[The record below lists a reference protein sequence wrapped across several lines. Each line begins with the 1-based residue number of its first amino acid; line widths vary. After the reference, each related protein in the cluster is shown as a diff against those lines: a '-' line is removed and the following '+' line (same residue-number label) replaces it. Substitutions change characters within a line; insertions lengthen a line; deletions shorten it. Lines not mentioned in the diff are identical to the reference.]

1 MMQSATSKGRENSA
15 NSLHGLMP
23 QFQLQKFS
31 AVVVLLF
38 GSALFVAPPCLL
50 SSCTA
55 FVRYRRGAVND
66 WRSSM
71 PLPTDINQQDIVLK
85 TVNSAVVDCFIK
97 EVLNA
102 WRAKARC
109 NVVPAERTQELFHEL
124 SFHPSEKQISE
135 MLQTA
140 KLLARKGSRQSN
152 GLTFGEFCVLAA
164 DLKRFRASTFSPSIC
179 DKVNLLSS
187 LQAERNGNSRAAG
200 NLTVNTE
207 ANNASSC
214 ATTTGTELRST
225 KSLSNV
231 EDCKRKLSKGDTSA
245 PVEVFLGGSCNPTTW
260 RADVAIPALNELGIS
275 FYNPQVS
282 EWTPDLIE
290 LEFRAKEKARVL
302 FFVMDSETRASAGAI
317 EAAHIAG
324 QNCKQLVMVLLPYK
338 RNQSILNEQI
348 SQQEYIDLR
357 RNQLILKELVTRRGL
372 PVLDDIPSGLQ
383 RTKDIL
389 AGIRDPPSNIATI
402 LVVVRGAFDRVNPV
416 NGVITVAQCQRAL
429 LYLGYAQSLV
439 KLDNLNKI
447 IASQRETLDTL
458 HKGGRTKS
466 SSQQEA
472 IASGSGSDDTLK
484 SSSSSSCN
492 SDTPTASMA
501 ESTDVDF
508 DLFCVISAYLSV
520 LQQEIQESGCI
531 SPIKGTNVPPPPV
544 YLTNM
549 QGDDSNFAISYFSSK
564 NISRTS
570 SQTSV
575 PGSDTDRH
583 SGNDLLS
590 RSRDSGTS
598 SPQPLDQPLKSRS
611 GSHFGGGKA
620 KTKILVNIE
629 SIETTEITTT
639 TIQTAHTPPT
649 PPNISTTTAS
659 AYPSLSA
666 THTTTA
672 TTTTTTHPLTQMN
685 ANVSAGVGAGATAQM
700 HFSLMGADSV
710 NATATAIEAEESD
723 SNDSVFSSSSSINS
737 VNCNYGIG
745 ANETLTFAGVDFRDV
760 YLGGSCYLRSKW
772 RQDIAMPYLKSKG
785 ITFHLPALHE
795 SLPTTPLDLTDK
807 VHEDP
812 RQLGTHETSLKRTRR
827 KYRGAALE
835 EEEEEELTVSQ
846 ETYSWA
852 LPPMRTNLYNPAL
865 LDASRVLLFVITNET
880 RSLAPMTLAAHCI
893 GLMYNV
899 VLAVQML
906 PDDCVINNEKNLK
919 SDHVLIYYYIGD
931 PDDFFKMVDPKSDTS
946 QAGTTETNQ
955 TEIYP
960 PQGSSIVSNVAA
972 VSLPR
977 IPIPTIAD
985 NDIEAFFYSLE
996 FWFEASGISG
1006 DSRKYSIVLAS
1017 IPPSKLLSLRAI
1029 IDVTPSS
1036 SKYDYLKSTLIQ
1048 RFTDSQ
1054 PRRLQKV
1061 LQEMVLG
1068 DQKPSEFFSNMQ
1080 HVAGTSWSESAL
1092 LDLWISRLPPTAQ
1105 PAVIASTADLAAKL
1119 RIADAIVE
1127 ANSLQSTQVSAVS
1140 SGTEISSLRDDIAQI
1155 SAEIQHINKKFEN
1168 LSSSVRSPTNDSNIC
1183 WYHRKYGRQATKCR
1197 DPCLFAK
1204 EKQQARQNIQQ
1215 QQPNKTNLQ

>member
-1 MMQSATSKGRENSA
+1 MMQSAVVCSRNSQ
-15 NSLHGLMP
+15 LHGQRFWFYSIL
-23 QFQLQKFS
+23 
-31 AVVVLLF
+31 VLGCLYI
-38 GSALFVAPPCLL
+38 GAPFLAAPTC
-50 SSCTA
+50 CNA
-55 FVRYRRGAVND
+55 FVRNRHAGND
-66 WRSSM
+66 LESSF
-71 PLPTDINQQDIVLK
+71 VLLAADSATKQRQTEPK
-85 TVNSAVVDCFIK
+85 TVNLGVVSCFFI

-124 SFHPSEKQISE
+124 SFHPSEKQITE

-187 LQAERNGNSRAAG
+187 LQPESNDNSRAG
-200 NLTVNTE
+200 GGGLLPYVE
-207 ANNASSC
+207 ANNGSACAASTS
-214 ATTTGTELRST
+214 TGTELRST

-231 EDCKRKLSKGDTSA
+231 GDCKRKLSKGVANDTSA

-260 RADVAIPALNELGIS
+260 RADVAIPALKELGIS

-282 EWTPDLIE
+282 DWTPDLIE
-290 LEFRAKEKARVL
+290 LEHRAKEKARVL

-324 QNCKQLVMVLLPYK
+324 QNCKQLVLVLHPYK
-338 RNQSILNEQI
+338 RNQSILKEQI

-372 PVLDDIPSGLQ
+372 PVMDDIPSGLQ

-389 AGIRDPPSNIATI
+389 AGIRDPPSNIASI

-416 NGVITVAQCQRAL
+416 DGVITVAQCQRAL

-447 IASQRETLDTL
+447 IASQRETLETL
-458 HKGGRTKS
+458 EKRSTKS
-466 SSQQEA
+466 SARQET
-472 IASGSGSDDTLK
+472 ISSSSSSSGGGNANATKK
-484 SSSSSSCN
+484 SSSSSSTSSCN
-492 SDTPTASMA
+492 SDTPTASVT
-501 ESTDVDF
+501 ESADVDF
-508 DLFCVISAYLSV
+508 ELFCVISAYLSV

-549 QGDDSNFAISYFSSK
+549 QGDESNFAISYFSSK

-575 PGSDTDRH
+575 PGSDERH
-583 SGNDLLS
+583 SSNDLLS

-598 SPQPLDQPLKSRS
+598 SPQPLDQPQKSRS
-611 GSHFGGGKA
+611 GAQLGKA

-639 TIQTAHTPPT
+639 IQTAHTPPT
-649 PPNISTTTAS
+649 PPTTSTTTAT

-666 THTTTA
+666 HTTA
-672 TTTTTTHPLTQMN
+672 HALTQNN
-685 ANVSAGVGAGATAQM
+685 ANATAATAAAQM
-700 HFSLMGADSV
+700 HSALVGMDSSV
-710 NATATAIEAEESD
+710 TAEEESD

-737 VNCNYGIG
+737 VNCNYGG
-745 ANETLTFAGVDFRDV
+745 NETLTFSGVDFRDV
-760 YLGGSCYLRSKW
+760 YLGGSCFLRTKW

-795 SLPTTPLDLTDK
+795 SLQTSQLDLPDK
-807 VHEDP
+807 VFEDA
-812 RQLGTHETSLKRTRR
+812 RQLGAQETSLKRTRR

-835 EEEEEELTVSQ
+835 EEEEEELTVSE

-852 LPPMRTNLYNPAL
+852 LPPMRPSLYNPAL

-906 PDDCVINNEKNLK
+906 PEDCVINNEKLTAAAIKDYNRGR
-919 SDHVLIYYYIGD
+919 SYLI
-931 PDDFFKMVDPKSDTS
+931 
-946 QAGTTETNQ
+946 
-955 TEIYP
+955 
-960 PQGSSIVSNVAA
+960 
-972 VSLPR
+972 
-977 IPIPTIAD
+977 
-985 NDIEAFFYSLE
+985 
-996 FWFEASGISG
+996 
-1006 DSRKYSIVLAS
+1006 
-1017 IPPSKLLSLRAI
+1017 
-1029 IDVTPSS
+1029 
-1036 SKYDYLKSTLIQ
+1036 
-1048 RFTDSQ
+1048 
-1054 PRRLQKV
+1054 
-1061 LQEMVLG
+1061 
-1068 DQKPSEFFSNMQ
+1068 
-1080 HVAGTSWSESAL
+1080 
-1092 LDLWISRLPPTAQ
+1092 
-1105 PAVIASTADLAAKL
+1105 DLAKRQGVPVFNDLKAALECTVDKAK
-1119 RIADAIVE
+1119 AC
-1127 ANSLQSTQVSAVS
+1127 NSRGS
-1140 SGTEISSLRDDIAQI
+1140 RYD
-1155 SAEIQHINKKFEN
+1155 
-1168 LSSSVRSPTNDSNIC
+1168 
-1183 WYHRKYGRQATKCR
+1183 
-1197 DPCLFAK
+1197 
-1204 EKQQARQNIQQ
+1204 
-1215 QQPNKTNLQ
+1215 

>member
-1 MMQSATSKGRENSA
+1 MMQS
-15 NSLHGLMP
+15 L
-23 QFQLQKFS
+23 
-31 AVVVLLF
+31 VVVGNKNSHGSHQHAYYRFWLHFLLPLVWVVFF
-38 GSALFVAPPCLL
+38 GGFPCWRTP
-50 SSCTA
+50 SSPLRGCNA
-55 FVRYRRGAVND
+55 FVHNRHTFND
-66 WRSSM
+66 LDTSAMWLLASDTVSAA
-71 PLPTDINQQDIVLK
+71 QQHSEVRTVRLDVATCFVL
-85 TVNSAVVDCFIK
+85 

-124 SFHPSEKQISE
+124 SFHPSEKQITE

-140 KLLARKGSRQSN
+140 KLLARKSSRQSN

-164 DLKRFRASTFSPSIC
+164 DLKRFRTSTFSPSIC

-187 LQAERNGNSRAAG
+187 LQQENNDNSSRVVEPNNGT
-200 NLTVNTE
+200 LCHT
-207 ANNASSC
+207 
-214 ATTTGTELRST
+214 ATTTATGTELRST

-231 EDCKRKLSKGDTSA
+231 EDCKRKLSKSDTSA

-282 EWTPDLIE
+282 DWTPDLIE
-290 LEFRAKEKARVL
+290 LEHRAKEKARVL

-324 QNCKQLVMVLLPYK
+324 QNCKQLVLVLHPYK

-372 PVLDDIPSGLQ
+372 PVMDDIPSGLQ

-416 NGVITVAQCQRAL
+416 NGTITVVQCQRAL

-447 IASQRETLDTL
+447 IATQRETLEALQKRSTKSGAQPEL
-458 HKGGRTKS
+458 NSSEHATKKS
-466 SSQQEA
+466 SSA
-472 IASGSGSDDTLK
+472 
-484 SSSSSSCN
+484 SSCS
-492 SDTPTASMA
+492 SDTPTASLN
-501 ESTDVDF
+501 ETLDVDF

-549 QGDDSNFAISYFSSK
+549 QGDESNFAISYFTSK

-575 PGSDTDRH
+575 PGSDERH
-583 SGNDLLS
+583 SSTDLLS

-598 SPQPLDQPLKSRS
+598 SPQPLDQPMKSRS
-611 GSHFGGGKA
+611 AAQLGKA

-639 TIQTAHTPPT
+639 IQTAHTPTT
-649 PPNISTTTAS
+649 PPNTSTTTAT
-659 AYPSLSA
+659 AYPILSA
-666 THTTTA
+666 HSTA
-672 TTTTTTHPLTQMN
+672 AAAYPLAQLN
-685 ANVSAGVGAGATAQM
+685 ASAAQLHSTYPDSSVTA
-700 HFSLMGADSV
+700 
-710 NATATAIEAEESD
+710 EEESD

-737 VNCNYGIG
+737 VNCNYGG
-745 ANETLTFAGVDFRDV
+745 NNEFLTFAGTDFRDV
-760 YLGGSCYLRSKW
+760 YLGGSCFLRTKW
-772 RQDIAMPYLKSKG
+772 RQDIAMPYLKTKG
-785 ITFHLPALHE
+785 VTFHLPALHE
-795 SLPTTPLDLTDK
+795 SLQATQLDSSLPDK
-807 VHEDP
+807 VYEDA
-812 RQLGTHETSLKRTRR
+812 RQLGAAQEKSLKRTRR

-835 EEEEEELTVSQ
+835 EEEEEELTVSE

-852 LPPMRTNLYNPAL
+852 LPPMRPSLYNPAL

-906 PDDCVINNEKNLK
+906 PDDCVINNEKLTPAAIKDYNRGR
-919 SDHVLIYYYIGD
+919 SYLI
-931 PDDFFKMVDPKSDTS
+931 
-946 QAGTTETNQ
+946 
-955 TEIYP
+955 
-960 PQGSSIVSNVAA
+960 
-972 VSLPR
+972 
-977 IPIPTIAD
+977 
-985 NDIEAFFYSLE
+985 
-996 FWFEASGISG
+996 
-1006 DSRKYSIVLAS
+1006 
-1017 IPPSKLLSLRAI
+1017 
-1029 IDVTPSS
+1029 
-1036 SKYDYLKSTLIQ
+1036 
-1048 RFTDSQ
+1048 
-1054 PRRLQKV
+1054 
-1061 LQEMVLG
+1061 
-1068 DQKPSEFFSNMQ
+1068 
-1080 HVAGTSWSESAL
+1080 
-1092 LDLWISRLPPTAQ
+1092 
-1105 PAVIASTADLAAKL
+1105 DLAKRQGVPVFSDLKAALECTVDK
-1119 RIADAIVE
+1119 IKAC
-1127 ANSLQSTQVSAVS
+1127 NSRGS
-1140 SGTEISSLRDDIAQI
+1140 RYD
-1155 SAEIQHINKKFEN
+1155 
-1168 LSSSVRSPTNDSNIC
+1168 
-1183 WYHRKYGRQATKCR
+1183 
-1197 DPCLFAK
+1197 
-1204 EKQQARQNIQQ
+1204 
-1215 QQPNKTNLQ
+1215 

>member
-1 MMQSATSKGRENSA
+1 MASLHATNSCNSNSCSAALTNNKPLTPTKNTVKLLNGKSSSDCGVVAAASTVPSNNNNSSSKSYNNLSNNVEQLFNSALKALHLPQCVGGGTADSGVGGGGGKKSPGKVKTNGENKLTLVVQKCAKNIDIAAAAAADDDDIEYEQHDLAAQEAQPDADSVQLRCACPAVHATSTDASNVNNKNRTMTVTTTFRS
-15 NSLHGLMP
+15 S
-23 QFQLQKFS
+23 S
-31 AVVVLLF
+31 T
-38 GSALFVAPPCLL
+38 SALM
-50 SSCTA
+50 TA
-55 FVRYRRGAVND
+55 GHMRPQTLNVHHLRETPSD
-66 WRSSM
+66 Q
-71 PLPTDINQQDIVLK
+71 TQI
-85 TVNSAVVDCFIK
+85 FIR

-124 SFHPSEKQISE
+124 SFHPSEKQITE

-164 DLKRFRASTFSPSIC
+164 DLKRFRTSTFSPSIC

-187 LQAERNGNSRAAG
+187 LQQENNDNSSR
-200 NLTVNTE
+200 VVE
-207 ANNASSC
+207 ANNGTVC
-214 ATTTGTELRST
+214 HTATTTATGTELRST

-282 EWTPDLIE
+282 DWTPDLIE
-290 LEFRAKEKARVL
+290 LEHRAKEKARVL

-324 QNCKQLVMVLLPYK
+324 QNCKQLVLVLHPYK

-372 PVLDDIPSGLQ
+372 PVMDDIPSGLQ

-416 NGVITVAQCQRAL
+416 NGAITVVQCQRAL

-447 IASQRETLDTL
+447 IATQRETLEALQKRSTKSGAQPEL
-458 HKGGRTKS
+458 NSSEHATKKS
-466 SSQQEA
+466 SSA
-472 IASGSGSDDTLK
+472 T
-484 SSSSSSCN
+484 SCS
-492 SDTPTASMA
+492 SDTPTHASLN
-501 ESTDVDF
+501 ESLDVDF

-549 QGDDSNFAISYFSSK
+549 QGDESNFAISYFTSK

-575 PGSDTDRH
+575 PGSDERH
-583 SGNDLLS
+583 SSTDLLS

-598 SPQPLDQPLKSRS
+598 SPQPLDQPMKSRS
-611 GSHFGGGKA
+611 A
-620 KTKILVNIE
+620 AQLAYPIL
-629 SIETTEITTT
+629 SAHS
-639 TIQTAHTPPT
+639 TAAAAYPLAQL
-649 PPNISTTTAS
+649 NAS
-659 AYPSLSA
+659 AAQLHSTYPDSSV
-666 THTTTA
+666 TA
-672 TTTTTTHPLTQMN
+672 
-685 ANVSAGVGAGATAQM
+685 
-700 HFSLMGADSV
+700 
-710 NATATAIEAEESD
+710 EEESD

-737 VNCNYGIG
+737 VNCNYGG
-745 ANETLTFAGVDFRDV
+745 NNEFLTFAGTDFRDV
-760 YLGGSCYLRSKW
+760 YLGGSCFLRTKW
-772 RQDIAMPYLKSKG
+772 RQDIAMPYLKTKG
-785 ITFHLPALHE
+785 VTFHPPALHE
-795 SLPTTPLDLTDK
+795 SLQATQLDSSLPDK
-807 VHEDP
+807 VYEDA
-812 RQLGTHETSLKRTRR
+812 RQLGAAQEKSLKRTRR

-835 EEEEEELTVSQ
+835 EEEEEELTVSE

-852 LPPMRTNLYNPAL
+852 LPPMRPSLYNPAL

-906 PDDCVINNEKNLK
+906 PDDCVINNEKLTPAAIKDYNRGR
-919 SDHVLIYYYIGD
+919 SYLI
-931 PDDFFKMVDPKSDTS
+931 
-946 QAGTTETNQ
+946 
-955 TEIYP
+955 
-960 PQGSSIVSNVAA
+960 
-972 VSLPR
+972 
-977 IPIPTIAD
+977 
-985 NDIEAFFYSLE
+985 
-996 FWFEASGISG
+996 
-1006 DSRKYSIVLAS
+1006 
-1017 IPPSKLLSLRAI
+1017 
-1029 IDVTPSS
+1029 
-1036 SKYDYLKSTLIQ
+1036 
-1048 RFTDSQ
+1048 
-1054 PRRLQKV
+1054 
-1061 LQEMVLG
+1061 
-1068 DQKPSEFFSNMQ
+1068 
-1080 HVAGTSWSESAL
+1080 
-1092 LDLWISRLPPTAQ
+1092 
-1105 PAVIASTADLAAKL
+1105 DLAKRQGVPVFSDLKAALECTVDK
-1119 RIADAIVE
+1119 IKAC
-1127 ANSLQSTQVSAVS
+1127 NSRGS
-1140 SGTEISSLRDDIAQI
+1140 RYD
-1155 SAEIQHINKKFEN
+1155 
-1168 LSSSVRSPTNDSNIC
+1168 
-1183 WYHRKYGRQATKCR
+1183 
-1197 DPCLFAK
+1197 
-1204 EKQQARQNIQQ
+1204 
-1215 QQPNKTNLQ
+1215 

>member
-1 MMQSATSKGRENSA
+1 MPVVVFATSTATSVWKAGQQPQATFNNTYAPLKNIMASLHATNSCNSSSCSVALANNKPLTPTKTTVKLLNGKNSSDCDVVVAPTAPNNNHSNNNNSKSYNNLSSNVEQLFNSA
-15 NSLHGLMP
+15 LKALHLPQCVSGGAAGNGVGGGGGKKSPGKVKTNGENKLTLVVQKCAKNIDIAAAAAAIDDIEYEQNDLAAQEAQHDDETVQLRCTCPAVYANSTDASNVNNKNRTMTVTTT
-23 QFQLQKFS
+23 FRS
-31 AVVVLLF
+31 SST
-38 GSALFVAPPCLL
+38 SALM
-50 SSCTA
+50 TA
-55 FVRYRRGAVND
+55 GHMRPQTLNVHHLRETPSD
-66 WRSSM
+66 Q
-71 PLPTDINQQDIVLK
+71 TQI
-85 TVNSAVVDCFIK
+85 FIR

-164 DLKRFRASTFSPSIC
+164 DLKRFRTSTFSPSIC

-187 LQAERNGNSRAAG
+187 LQQENNDNSSR
-200 NLTVNTE
+200 VVE
-207 ANNASSC
+207 ANNGTLCST
-214 ATTTGTELRST
+214 ATTATGTELRST

-282 EWTPDLIE
+282 DWTPDLIE
-290 LEFRAKEKARVL
+290 LEHRAKEKARVL

-324 QNCKQLVMVLLPYK
+324 QNCKQLVLVLHPYK

-372 PVLDDIPSGLQ
+372 PVMDDIPSGLQ

-416 NGVITVAQCQRAL
+416 NGVITVVQCQRAL

-447 IASQRETLDTL
+447 IATQRETLEALQKRSTKSGVQPEL
-458 HKGGRTKS
+458 SSSEHATKKS
-466 SSQQEA
+466 SSA
-472 IASGSGSDDTLK
+472 
-484 SSSSSSCN
+484 SSCS
-492 SDTPTASMA
+492 SDTPTASLN
-501 ESTDVDF
+501 ETLDVDF

-549 QGDDSNFAISYFSSK
+549 QGDESNFAISYFTSK

-575 PGSDTDRH
+575 PGSEERH
-583 SGNDLLS
+583 SSNDLLS

-598 SPQPLDQPLKSRS
+598 SPQPLDQPMKSRS
-611 GSHFGGGKA
+611 
-620 KTKILVNIE
+620 
-629 SIETTEITTT
+629 
-639 TIQTAHTPPT
+639 TAQL
-649 PPNISTTTAS
+649 
-659 AYPSLSA
+659 AYPILSA
-666 THTTTA
+666 HSA
-672 TTTTTTHPLTQMN
+672 AAHPLAQLN
-685 ANVSAGVGAGATAQM
+685 ANSAAQSHSTYPDSSITA
-700 HFSLMGADSV
+700 
-710 NATATAIEAEESD
+710 EEESD

-737 VNCNYGIG
+737 VNCNYGG
-745 ANETLTFAGVDFRDV
+745 NELLTFAGTDFRDV
-760 YLGGSCYLRSKW
+760 YLGGSCFLRTKW
-772 RQDIAMPYLKSKG
+772 RQDIAMPYLKAKG

-795 SLPTTPLDLTDK
+795 SLQTPQLDSLPDK
-807 VHEDP
+807 VYEDA
-812 RQLGTHETSLKRTRR
+812 RQLGAQEKSLKRTRR

-835 EEEEEELTVSQ
+835 EEEEEELTVSE

-852 LPPMRTNLYNPAL
+852 LPPMRPSLYNPAL

-906 PDDCVINNEKNLK
+906 PDDCVIKNEKLTPAAIKDYNRGR
-919 SDHVLIYYYIGD
+919 SYLI
-931 PDDFFKMVDPKSDTS
+931 
-946 QAGTTETNQ
+946 
-955 TEIYP
+955 
-960 PQGSSIVSNVAA
+960 
-972 VSLPR
+972 
-977 IPIPTIAD
+977 
-985 NDIEAFFYSLE
+985 
-996 FWFEASGISG
+996 
-1006 DSRKYSIVLAS
+1006 
-1017 IPPSKLLSLRAI
+1017 
-1029 IDVTPSS
+1029 
-1036 SKYDYLKSTLIQ
+1036 
-1048 RFTDSQ
+1048 
-1054 PRRLQKV
+1054 
-1061 LQEMVLG
+1061 
-1068 DQKPSEFFSNMQ
+1068 
-1080 HVAGTSWSESAL
+1080 
-1092 LDLWISRLPPTAQ
+1092 
-1105 PAVIASTADLAAKL
+1105 DLAKRQGVPVFSDLKAALECTVDK
-1119 RIADAIVE
+1119 IKAC
-1127 ANSLQSTQVSAVS
+1127 NSRGS
-1140 SGTEISSLRDDIAQI
+1140 RYD
-1155 SAEIQHINKKFEN
+1155 
-1168 LSSSVRSPTNDSNIC
+1168 
-1183 WYHRKYGRQATKCR
+1183 
-1197 DPCLFAK
+1197 
-1204 EKQQARQNIQQ
+1204 
-1215 QQPNKTNLQ
+1215 